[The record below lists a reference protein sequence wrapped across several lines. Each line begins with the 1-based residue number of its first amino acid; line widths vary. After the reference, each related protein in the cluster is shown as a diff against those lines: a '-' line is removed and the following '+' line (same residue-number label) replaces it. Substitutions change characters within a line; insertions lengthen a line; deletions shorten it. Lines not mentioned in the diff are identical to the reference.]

1 MNRFRV
7 LKYCASFTVPVVIWI
22 SLALGGWWSYFASLF
37 AFGLIPLL
45 EIILPENS
53 KNLQDA
59 EEEVVKKDK
68 AYDYLLYL
76 TYPIQYATLVFFLY
90 RISFTQIAFYER
102 IGMII
107 TFGISCGIL
116 GINAAH
122 ELGHRSGR
130 WEKWMAKQLLLSTQ
144 YMHFFIEHNRGHHK
158 NVSTDADP
166 ASAKYGEWLYVF
178 WARSIFF
185 SYLDA
190 WKLEADRMRKMGKKV
205 FHPENE
211 MLQFLF
217 FQLTLNACILL
228 ITGWKGLLSYL
239 LAAFVGILLLETV
252 NYIEHYGLRRK
263 KQGEDYYEKVMP
275 HHSWNSDHVLGRLML
290 FELTRHSDHHYMAS
304 RKFQVLRHF
313 ENSPQM
319 PAGYPAMMVL
329 AFVPPLWFYV
339 MHRHI
344 RKLQLA

>member
-1 MNRFRV
+1 
-7 LKYCASFTVPVVIWI
+7 
-22 SLALGGWWSYFASLF
+22 
-37 AFGLIPLL
+37 
-45 EIILPENS
+45 
-53 KNLQDA
+53 
-59 EEEVVKKDK
+59 
-68 AYDYLLYL
+68 
-76 TYPIQYATLVFFLY
+76 
-90 RISFTQIAFYER
+90 
-102 IGMII
+102 
-107 TFGISCGIL
+107 
-116 GINAAH
+116 
-122 ELGHRSGR
+122 
-130 WEKWMAKQLLLSTQ
+130 MAKHLLLSTQ